1 MRHARKPFRAVAALL
16 AVAGTCLAALVG
28 SAGAA
33 QDGLNVTFG
42 LPGQN
47 AHIQSVIDRL
57 HPTWIRVFVQWN
69 EVEPAAGT
77 YDTALI
83 ENAKAFFAALPSGTK
98 IDVVLADTPS
108 WAGASAASP
117 PSNDHA
123 FGAFANYVAN
133 AFGPSV
139 TAYEIWNEE
148 DSPSNWSG
156 TPADYAGL
164 LEAAY
169 PAIKSANPNA
179 TVILGGLGAND
190 YLYLQQLYQAGAGH
204 SFDAVGVHTDDA
216 CSITSPYAFAYNPGT
231 TQINRWSFLGFTT
244 VHDVMAANGDGAK
257 PIYMT
262 ELGWSTT
269 QATCSA
275 GSSAGKR
282 AGGVSDRT
290 QAKYLREAYHCLAQ
304 PQYSYVAAAMWFDM
318 ADFGKPDNFY
328 NRYGL
333 LSYGLSPKPSFTAFA
348 TESARGDTLK
358 GGCGNFAGPRLHM
371 SNPYNGEHYKGPLQI
386 AVSARR
392 NGKAPGDAIGQI
404 ELSSDGKRIM
414 YINKVDA
421 RYSHG
426 VLSGSIDWQGAKYLA
441 PGPHVITAT
450 VNNANGVTSTVKV
463 TVIHA

>member
-1 MRHARKPFRAVAALL
+1 
-16 AVAGTCLAALVG
+16 
-28 SAGAA
+28 
-33 QDGLNVTFG
+33 
-42 LPGQN
+42 
-47 AHIQSVIDRL
+47 
-57 HPTWIRVFVQWN
+57 
-69 EVEPAAGT
+69 
-77 YDTALI
+77 
-83 ENAKAFFAALPSGTK
+83 
-98 IDVVLADTPS
+98 
-108 WAGASAASP
+108 
-117 PSNDHA
+117 
-123 FGAFANYVAN
+123 
-133 AFGPSV
+133 
-139 TAYEIWNEE
+139 
-148 DSPSNWSG
+148 
-156 TPADYAGL
+156 
-164 LEAAY
+164 
-169 PAIKSANPNA
+169 
-179 TVILGGLGAND
+179 
-190 YLYLQQLYQAGAGH
+190 
-204 SFDAVGVHTDDA
+204 
-216 CSITSPYAFAYNPGT
+216 
-231 TQINRWSFLGFTT
+231 
-244 VHDVMAANGDGAK
+244 
-257 PIYMT
+257 
-262 ELGWSTT
+262 
-269 QATCSA
+269 
-275 GSSAGKR
+275 
-282 AGGVSDRT
+282 
-290 QAKYLREAYHCLAQ
+290 
-304 PQYSYVAAAMWFDM
+304 MWFDM